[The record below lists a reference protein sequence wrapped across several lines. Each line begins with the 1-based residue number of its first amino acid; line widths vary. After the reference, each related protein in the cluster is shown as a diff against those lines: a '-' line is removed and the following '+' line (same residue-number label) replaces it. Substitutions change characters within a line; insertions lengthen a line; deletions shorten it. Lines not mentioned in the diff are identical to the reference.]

1 MGDAIHAMPPV
12 GGMGGNMALCDASRL
27 CGALRAAARGE
38 AGLPEAL
45 GVYEDEMLARGF
57 GAVREA
63 RLYLRLAID
72 PSRLLRSAARIFF
85 RGCGAIPPLR
95 RAVFGGG

>member
-27 CGALRAAARGE
+27 CDALQAAARGE
-38 AGLPEAL
+38 AGLAEAL
-45 GVYEDEMLARGF
+45 GAYEDEMLTRGF

-63 RLYLRLAID
+63 RLYLRLAISR
-72 PSRLLRSAARIFF
+72 SRLLRMTARTFF
-85 RGCGAIPPLR
+85 RACGSIPPLR
-95 RAVFGGG
+95 RAVFG